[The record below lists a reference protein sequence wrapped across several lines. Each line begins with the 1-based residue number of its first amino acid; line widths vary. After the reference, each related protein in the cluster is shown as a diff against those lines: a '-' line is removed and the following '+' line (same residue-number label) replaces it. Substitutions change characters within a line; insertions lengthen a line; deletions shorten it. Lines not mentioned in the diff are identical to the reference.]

1 MATTHSIKE
10 SHRLITRIVELD
22 EQFSAEICAYGH
34 TRAFTDQKNS
44 GPVALPKEKGKK
56 VLVDEL
62 GRLTS
67 ESSNPINPSIELSKV
82 FPIANE
88 LFASND
94 CNPRNSAFGALETPF
109 ESDESIMEYIRK
121 VYTNSR
127 NAELGTASQYLLLI
141 LSVHCSP
148 GQFNG
153 SLLATVFMEQS
164 TNWQTLTKMYIC
176 IADRLVE
183 SFLKD
188 AIKAICPDSQIEEE
202 LCKMFIRDHVGI
214 SFASAEEHAK
224 LLLKM
229 ERGCPPWT
237 LNDYFNDNL
246 SKNQGSRLVSNIRK
260 VAGVASETLEEWH
273 SERIAHTLTEDQL
286 QSIATHNQS
295 TAENM
300 QEYIHD
306 VLESYYKVSIKRFIN
321 NISLHIVYH
330 DLLYAESSPLNV
342 FNSKFVHGLGEAQ
355 LEQIAGESSLVR
367 MERERLAQDIAS
379 FRAAFDVLKVTSVK
393 GS

>member
-1 MATTHSIKE
+1 
-10 SHRLITRIVELD
+10 
-22 EQFSAEICAYGH
+22 
-34 TRAFTDQKNS
+34 
-44 GPVALPKEKGKK
+44 
-56 VLVDEL
+56 
-62 GRLTS
+62 
-67 ESSNPINPSIELSKV
+67 
-82 FPIANE
+82 
-88 LFASND
+88 
-94 CNPRNSAFGALETPF
+94 
-109 ESDESIMEYIRK
+109 
-121 VYTNSR
+121 
-127 NAELGTASQYLLLI
+127 
-141 LSVHCSP
+141 
-148 GQFNG
+148 
-153 SLLATVFMEQS
+153 
-164 TNWQTLTKMYIC
+164 MYIC
-176 IADRLVE
+176 IANRLVE

-188 AIKAICPDSQIEEE
+188 AIKAICPDSQVEEE

-300 QEYIHD
+300 QEYIHG

-379 FRAAFDVLKVTSVK
+379 FRAAFDVLKVRSVK

>member
-1 MATTHSIKE
+1 
-10 SHRLITRIVELD
+10 
-22 EQFSAEICAYGH
+22 
-34 TRAFTDQKNS
+34 
-44 GPVALPKEKGKK
+44 
-56 VLVDEL
+56 
-62 GRLTS
+62 
-67 ESSNPINPSIELSKV
+67 
-82 FPIANE
+82 
-88 LFASND
+88 
-94 CNPRNSAFGALETPF
+94 
-109 ESDESIMEYIRK
+109 
-121 VYTNSR
+121 
-127 NAELGTASQYLLLI
+127 
-141 LSVHCSP
+141 
-148 GQFNG
+148 
-153 SLLATVFMEQS
+153 
-164 TNWQTLTKMYIC
+164 MYIC
-176 IADRLVE
+176 IANRLVE

-188 AIKAICPDSQIEEE
+188 AIKAICPDSQVEEE

-214 SFASAEEHAK
+214 FFASAEEHAK

-379 FRAAFDVLKVTSVK
+379 FRAAFDVLKFTSVK